1 MKRRIFQMNTIQKM
15 KMNNI
20 IFCRDREPVQTPFN
34 RSVSF
39 DVSRADQDKNSIPV
53 VISTETPVLCR
64 GIQQVL
70 EHSTKSVIMDRVVSR
85 GMALIS
91 KHGGEVVGRVRNVA
105 LRGKELA
112 GEMFFS
118 RSAKGQEFFHDV
130 IDGIITDVSV
140 EGSILKRKI
149 VDHIERVQLWEP
161 VNVAFAPAGA
171 DPNARVIARDRDHGD
186 PDGEETADEK
196 RFIERGRKLELSRQT
211 EIKDAFKRHMDIEG
225 VEAIQET
232 CITEGTDVARS
243 RALLL
248 DHIGTHTEKV
258 DKTPANTFESG
269 DTDAE
274 KFAIGINRA
283 LSVRVGCATEED
295 LKDIGENQF
304 SSYNPVEIARH
315 YLSMIGF
322 NTKGLSRSQIVGESF
337 VRSVIHGSATTSD
350 FPNILADVANKA
362 MLKGYTETEETW
374 MKWCMVGNLTDF
386 KEALRVNL
394 SEFDNLPEV
403 PEAGEYSHGK
413 FGDLAEKIKLLTYG
427 KLFTISRQAL
437 INDDL
442 SALGRI
448 PMGMGRAG
456 ARKVGDLAYSV
467 LTSNPIMNQ
476 DETALFHADHD
487 NIGTPGEAPS
497 VETIDAARVQMG
509 LQEGPAKHATLGIR
523 PAYGICS
530 LQVEGVFRTLM
541 KAQYDPAAPAS
552 NLVPNSVQGLVEV
565 VAEHRLSRD
574 DPEGWYLAASGSVTD
589 TIEVAFLD
597 GNQSPYLEQ
606 QEGFTRDGVSHK
618 VRIDAAAA
626 PMDYRGLWWNGGAA
640 EE

>member
-1 MKRRIFQMNTIQKM
+1 MKKTAEKM
-15 KMNNI
+15 KMNDI
-20 IFCRDREPVQTPFN
+20 YFSRDRIPSRDPFSRN
-34 RSVSF
+34 LSF
-39 DVSRADQDKNSIPV
+39 DIARADTDKSSIPI
-53 VISTETPVLCR
+53 VISTETPVQTK
-64 GIQQVL
+64 GFNQIL
-70 EHSTKSVIMDRVVSR
+70 EHNKESVIMDRVINR

-91 KHGGEVVGRVRNVA
+91 KHGGSVVGRVRNVV
-105 LRGKELA
+105 LEGKQLI
-112 GEMFFS
+112 GDMFFS
-118 RSAKGQEFFHDV
+118 RSAQGQEFFNDV
-130 IDGIITDVSV
+130 VDGIITDVSV

-149 VDHIERVQLWEP
+149 IDQVERVKLWEP
-161 VNVAFAPAGA
+161 VNVALVGAGA
-171 DPNARVIARDRDHGD
+171 DPNAGVITRDIEGSEGN
-186 PDGEETADEK
+186 PDEDK
-196 RFIERGRKLELSRQT
+196 FIERGKKLELNRQKD
-211 EIKDAFKRHMDIEG
+211 IKNAFERHLNIEG
-225 VEAIQET
+225 VDTIMTTALD
-232 CITEGTDVARS
+232 EGTSIEVAREK
-243 RALLL
+243 LLE
-248 DHIGTHTEKV
+248 HIGTHTEKI
-258 DKTPANTFESG
+258 DKTPANLFDMGE
-269 DTDAE
+269 TDSE

-283 LSVRVGCATEED
+283 LSVRVGVATEED
-295 LKDIGENQF
+295 LKDIGENPF

-315 YLSMIGF
+315 YLNMHGF
-322 NTKGLSRSQIVGESF
+322 PTKGLSRTQIVGESF
-337 VRSVIHGSATTSD
+337 VRAAIHGSATTSD

-362 MLKGYTETEETW
+362 MLKGYTETPETW
-374 MKWCMVGNLTDF
+374 MLWCMVGNLTDF

-413 FGDLAEKIKLLTYG
+413 FGDLAEKIQLLTYG

-448 PMGMGRAG
+448 PMGMGRAA

-476 DETALFHADHD
+476 DNTELFHADHN

-530 LQVEGVFRTLM
+530 LEIEGIFRTLM
-541 KAQYDPAAPAS
+541 KAQFDPAAPAS

-574 DPEGWYLAASGSVTD
+574 TPESWYLAASGSVTD

-597 GNQSPYLEQ
+597 GNQNPYLEQ

-626 PMDYRGLWWNGGAA
+626 PMDYRGLWWSGGAA
-640 EE
+640 E